1 MYNRYSYHNRKAKEC
16 GKIARKIGVGLITIF
31 LFFLL
36 IYSVDSL
43 IYLGKIYPNV
53 FALHREIGGLKRDEI
68 YHTLQPVIEEMLS
81 SPVQIRYGRLQWNI
95 VPRDILGATLDV
107 EELTN
112 DSYAICRRGSLLR
125 RIRERIFLLR
135 NSYQIPTNLNLGK
148 KALNTFYIQLQE
160 KIERPPRDASLLQ
173 GRVISARDGIII
185 DQEQLSK
192 EIENTIIANAD
203 HADTSYTLKTIY
215 IPVHYQK
222 PELSTTEILAEIGVF
237 EIISSYET
245 SLNGKQENSIYNIEK
260 AAEELN
266 GIIVKPGEVFSFNRL
281 IGRADKE
288 EGYKESTI
296 IVNGQFVNGYGGGV
310 CQVSTTLYNAALL
323 ADLPIRERY
332 NHSIYGEATSYVPQ
346 GRDAAVFYGYKDLKF
361 SNSLDHQIVI
371 FSEFTSDF
379 LIISIWGEKKLDKEI
394 RVITQDLKTYDYEVV
409 EIKRDSSAKAVQD
422 ILQEGT
428 PGYTVKTYRAVKDS
442 TGERIEFISEDRYA
456 SIPRKIIID

>member
-1 MYNRYSYHNRKAKEC
+1 MYNRYSYHNQKAKES

-53 FALHREIGGLKRDEI
+53 FVLQHEIGGLKRNEAC
-68 YHTLQPVIEEMLS
+68 YTLQPIIEEMLS
-81 SPVQIRYGRLQWNI
+81 SPVQIRYGRLQWDI
-95 VPRDILGATLDV
+95 VPRDILGAALDV
-107 EELTN
+107 EELAN
-112 DSYAICRRGSLLR
+112 DAYTICRRGSLLF
-125 RIRERIFLLR
+125 RIRERFFLFR
-135 NSYQIPTNLNLGK
+135 NDYQLPANLKLGEN
-148 KALNTFYIQLQE
+148 ALNAFYSQLQE
-160 KIERPPRDASLLQ
+160 KIERMPRDASLLQ
-173 GRVISARDGIII
+173 DRVILSQDGIII
-185 DQEQLSK
+185 NQEQLSK

-215 IPVHYQK
+215 LPVHYQK
-222 PELSTTEILAEIGVF
+222 PELSTAKILAEIGVF
-237 EIISSYET
+237 EMISSYET

-266 GIIVKPGEVFSFNRL
+266 GTIVKPGEVFSFNRL

-288 EGYKESTI
+288 EGYKESII

-379 LIISIWGEKKLDKEI
+379 LTISIWGEKKLDKEVM
-394 RVITQDLKTYDYEVV
+394 VITQDLKTYDYDII
-409 EIKRDSSAKAVQD
+409 EIKQDSSQKAVQD
-422 ILQEGT
+422 ILQEGI
-428 PGYTVKTYRAVKDS
+428 PGYTVKTYRVVKDS
-442 TGERIEFISEDRYA
+442 TGEIIELISEDRYA
-456 SIPRKIIID
+456 SVPRKVIID